1 MIKKIDHIG
10 IAVRDLDA
18 AVAVW
23 EATLGMRHVA
33 TEVVEGEKV
42 RVAKLAAG
50 DDVVELLEPMS
61 DDSPISGFLA
71 RRGGGIHHICLEV
84 DDIETTL
91 ARLKAAG
98 LRLIDEAPKR
108 GAGGAKIAFVHPKSA
123 SGVLIELSEK
133 EA

>member
-50 DDVVELLEPMS
+50 DDVVELLEPTS